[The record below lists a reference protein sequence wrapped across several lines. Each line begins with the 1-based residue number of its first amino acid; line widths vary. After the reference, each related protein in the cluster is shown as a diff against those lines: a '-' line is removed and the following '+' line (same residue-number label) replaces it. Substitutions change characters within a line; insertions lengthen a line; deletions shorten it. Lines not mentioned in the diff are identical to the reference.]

1 MISGCLS
8 RSSVV
13 GEKSASH
20 FLSRVP
26 LPAVQPVTD
35 CSRSFVTLRP
45 ISSLAQCQKRGYDLG
60 VRILKR
66 LTFALAAAFVGGLL
80 ARLAAAPFMLHEAT
94 VLTVVVFVGV
104 FLVTFSGLL
113 FAGMAFSV
121 ETTLTRSQKRT
132 PDQISWNW
140 Y

>member
-1 MISGCLS
+1 
-8 RSSVV
+8 
-13 GEKSASH
+13 
-20 FLSRVP
+20 
-26 LPAVQPVTD
+26 
-35 CSRSFVTLRP
+35 
-45 ISSLAQCQKRGYDLG
+45 
-60 VRILKR
+60 
-66 LTFALAAAFVGGLL
+66 
-80 ARLAAAPFMLHEAT
+80 MLHEAT